1 MISRR
6 SALGLIASA
15 STVAVPEFALA
26 KEKHHLNGNAL
37 LGAKIKQ
44 NGKHKIHTAGKAD
57 VFAEVSNGK
66 VAGVSAAGM
75 QVKKVK
81 TRQKLAETMPGL
93 ILAGMQVA
101 QTDVYYYGYWVYDS
115 VGDYYYWFTSDVVIV
130 DNTWVDYVP

>member
-1 MISRR
+1 MINRR

-15 STVAVPEFALA
+15 STVAVPDFALA

-44 NGKHKIHTAGKAD
+44 SGKHKIHTAGKAD

-66 VAGVSAAGM
+66 VVGVSAPGM

-81 TRQKLAETMPGL
+81 TRQKLAETPGL

-101 QTDVYYYGYWVYDS
+101 QTDVYYYGYWVYDP
-115 VGDYYYWFTSDVVIV
+115 VADYYYWFTSDVVVV
-130 DNTWVDYVP
+130 DTTFVDYVP